1 MPMILNG
8 QIGTKWAIY
17 FRIQLV
23 YLYHIVVSKT
33 TLGCTTAYN
42 ANTRVVFHTG
52 KFRPVNNK
60 TSYCNMTVAKQQLNK
75 QIFFYLG
82 CG

>member
-1 MPMILNG
+1 MPMILNR
-8 QIGTKWAIY
+8 QIGTEWAIF
-17 FRIQLV
+17 FRIRLV
-23 YLYHIVVSKT
+23 YLHHIVVSIT

-52 KFRPVNNK
+52 KFSNK
-60 TSYCNMTVAKQQLNK
+60 TSYCNMIVGKQQQNE